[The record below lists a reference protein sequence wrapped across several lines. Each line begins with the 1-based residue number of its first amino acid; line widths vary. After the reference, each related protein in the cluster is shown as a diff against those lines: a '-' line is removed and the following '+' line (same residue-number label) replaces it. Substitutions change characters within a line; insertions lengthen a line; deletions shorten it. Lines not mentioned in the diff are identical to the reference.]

1 MIKEAI
7 GLLVKHES
15 LSREMASAV
24 MEEIMGGTATPA
36 QMAAFLTSLSI
47 KGESPEEIA
56 AMAMVM
62 RSKAIAVKVPG
73 PLLDIVGTGGDG
85 LNTFNISSTAAFIAS
100 GAGVK
105 VAKHGNRAASGK
117 CGAADVLEQ
126 LGIKISLSA
135 AQVERCINETGIGF
149 MFAASFHPAMKQ
161 AASPRREIG
170 IRTVFNLLGPLTN
183 PAGAEHMLLGVP
195 SQGLAEI
202 IVPALKQMPFKH
214 VIVVSAKNGM
224 DEITN
229 TDSTLIW
236 DITTG
241 CNGRATSICPEDV
254 GLARCAMTE
263 INGGTPEQNARIVRE
278 VLQGVRSPRRDI
290 VVLNAAAALLAAD
303 KVKDLKE
310 GVKLAGETIDNGR
323 ALAKLNALIK
333 LSNEV

>member
-7 GLLVKHES
+7 SMLVKHKS
-15 LSREMASAV
+15 LTGEMASAV
-24 MEEIMGGTATPA
+24 MEEIMGGGATSA
-36 QMAAFLTSLSI
+36 QLAAFLTALSI

-56 AMAMVM
+56 AMALVM
-62 RSKAIAVKVPG
+62 RSRAIAVKAPG

-85 LNTFNISSTAAFIAS
+85 LNTFNISSTAAFVVA

-135 AQVERCINETGIGF
+135 AQVERCINEAGIGF
-149 MFAASFHPAMKQ
+149 MFAASFHPSMKQ
-161 AASPRREIG
+161 AAGPRREIG

-183 PAGAEHMLLGVP
+183 PAGAEHMLLGVA
-195 SQGLAEI
+195 SLELAEK

-214 VIVVSAKNGM
+214 VIVVTAKNGM

-229 TDSTLIW
+229 TDSTQIW
-236 DITTG
+236 DIQAG
-241 CNGRATSICPEDV
+241 CNGRASSICPEDV
-254 GLARCAMTE
+254 GLARCTMSE
-263 INGGTPEQNARIVRE
+263 ILGGTPPQNAQIICE
-278 VLQGVRSPRRDI
+278 VLQGSKGPRRDI

-303 KVKDLKE
+303 KVSDVKQ
-310 GVKLAGETIDNGR
+310 GVKMARETIDSGR